1 MSTSLKV
8 AVIGAGVSG
17 LLAGRELLSEGH
29 QVVIYE
35 KMDRPGG
42 TWIYDPR
49 VDSDPLGFDPDREV
63 VHGSLYK
70 SLRTNLPRPAM
81 GFSDYPLEDRV
92 NGDARI
98 FPGHEEVLKFLEDFA
113 SDFGLGELIRFGSE
127 VVRVDTAG
135 EGEWVVESRST
146 SRAGKEVELF
156 DAVVVCNGHHTEP
169 RLPNLPGIE
178 KWPGKQIH
186 SHNYRVPEPFRDQ
199 VVVMIGSGPSAYDIS
214 REIATVAKE
223 VHLSSRTPGI
233 EVAKFKNHDN
243 MWQHSK
249 INYVDEDGT
258 VAFEDGFSIQAD
270 TIFHCTGYKFHFP
283 FLKTKGIVSVEDNRV
298 GPLYKHVFPP
308 QLAPRL
314 SFIGLPQKAIIFRML
329 ELQAKWVAKTL
340 SGKVILPSKEEM
352 MADVEEHY
360 RHMEELGIPT
370 HHTHSL
376 NPLKFE
382 YLDWLA
388 DQVGS
393 PLEDRI
399 KEIYTTFIN
408 YFISNQDGFRD
419 KWELPSQQLHM

>member
-249 INYVDEDGT
+249 
-258 VAFEDGFSIQAD
+258 
-270 TIFHCTGYKFHFP
+270 
-283 FLKTKGIVSVEDNRV
+283 GIVIVEDNRV